1 VFSALKLRF
10 VLPVVAAAVVLAASG
25 CSTLSYYSQAVGGH
39 LDLMRRSEPVAAA
52 LANDATPAELR
63 KRLERAIAIRE
74 FASRE
79 LALPDNA
86 SYRRYADLERP
97 YVVWNV
103 FAAPEL
109 ALKPRESCFPVA
121 GCVTY
126 RGYYA
131 REAAEAEAAS
141 LRAQGFDVFVGGVPA
156 YSTLGWLPDPLLNT
170 FIGYPTAE
178 LARLLFHELAH
189 QVVYVQDD
197 TTFNESFA
205 VAVEEEGV
213 SRWLAAHGTAEERER
228 HERSQAMRRDFLA
241 LIGRY
246 RVLLGELYVQ
256 DLPADEKRAGKLRLF
271 AEMRADY
278 EAQKRAWG
286 GFAGYDRFFAE
297 PNNALLVSIAT
308 YSDLVPAFRALLAE
322 EGGDMP
328 RFYAAVKDLSRR
340 DKAERKAQLAAL
352 AQGERLAAPAASEPA
367 APGLR

>member
-1 VFSALKLRF
+1 MKLR
-10 VLPVVAAAVVLAASG
+10 VALPLAAALAVLGASG
-25 CSTLSYYSQAVGGH
+25 CATLSYYSQAVGGH
-39 LDLMRRSEPVAAA
+39 LELMRRSEPVADT
-52 LANDATPAELR
+52 LASSSTAPELR
-63 KRLERAIAIRE
+63 DRLERAVAIRE

-86 SYRRYADLERP
+86 SYRRYADLQRP
-97 YVVWNV
+97 FVVWNV

-109 ALKPRESCFPVA
+109 ALQPRESCFPVA
-121 GCVTY
+121 GCVSY

-170 FIGYPTAE
+170 FIGYPSAE

-228 HERSQAMRRDFLA
+228 HERFQGMKRDFRA
-241 LIGRY
+241 LVARY
-246 RVLLGELYVQ
+246 RVLLGELYRQ
-256 DLPADEKRAGKLRLF
+256 DVPAAEKRAGKARLF

-297 PNNALLVSIAT
+297 PNNALLVSIST
-308 YSDLVPAFRALLAE
+308 YSELVPAFRALLAQ
-322 EGGDMP
+322 EGGDME
-328 RFYAAVKDLSRR
+328 RFYGAVKDLSRR
-340 DKAERKAQLAAL
+340 DKAGRKAQLAAML
-352 AQGERLAAPAASEPA
+352 TDRHAGAVPPDPE
-367 APGLR
+367 